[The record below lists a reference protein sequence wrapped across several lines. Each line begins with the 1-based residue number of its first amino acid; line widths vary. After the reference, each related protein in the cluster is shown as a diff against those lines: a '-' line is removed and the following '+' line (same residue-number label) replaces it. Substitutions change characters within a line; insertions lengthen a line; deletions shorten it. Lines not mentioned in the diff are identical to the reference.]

1 MGMMPIRDV
10 SLFVKV
16 MGAGEPLL
24 LMHGGPGL
32 DHTTFSSLEP
42 LADQFTLVFYD
53 HRCNG
58 RSTGAVES
66 MTMDN
71 LTTDADALRQA
82 LGYDEWSV
90 LGHSFGGMVALEYAL
105 RYPERLSR
113 LLLLDTWADAR
124 WVQEIALEI
133 LQRRGYGPG
142 AVEAARRFFTGDA
155 VPAEVYRLARK
166 FLFAYYH
173 RFGPLSLA
181 RAVLGGLRVK
191 MRADTHVFGFREVY
205 TGWTV
210 MDRLQEIEAPTLVL
224 AGRDD
229 FLSPSEHDAI
239 MADRMPH
246 AQLEIIERAGHN
258 AHDERTP
265 DVLPIL
271 RRFLATTRPAVAPS
285 AAHAP

>member
-1 MGMMPIRDV
+1 MPMLPIRDI

-32 DHTTFSSLEP
+32 DHSTFSALEP
-42 LADQFTLVFYD
+42 LADRFTLVFYD

-66 MTMDN
+66 MTLDN
-71 LTTDADALRQA
+71 LTADADALRQV
-82 LGYDEWSV
+82 LGYDAWCV

-105 RYPERLSR
+105 RFPQRVSR

-124 WVQEIALEI
+124 WVQENAMSI
-133 LQRRGYGPG
+133 LARRGYGPG
-142 AVEAARRFFTGDA
+142 AVEAARHFFNGDVA
-155 VPAEVYRLARK
+155 PGTVYRLARK
-166 FLFAYYH
+166 FLGAYYH
-173 RFGPLSLA
+173 RLGPITLA
-181 RAVLGGLRVK
+181 KAVLGGLRVR

-205 TGWTV
+205 TGWSV
-210 MDRLQEIEAPTLVL
+210 MDRLHEIETPTLVL

-239 MADRMPH
+239 IADRLPH
-246 AQLEIIERAGHN
+246 AQLQVIERAGHN
-258 AHDERTP
+258 AHDERTAQ
-265 DVLPIL
+265 VLDCL
-271 RRFLATTRPAVAPS
+271 RHFLETTQRAVAPAS
-285 AAHAP
+285 P